1 VTTLA
6 HYYDL
11 WAGLSTFGHF
21 LTHMG
26 TFQNIRAL
34 WHIIAPLSI
43 FQPS

>member
-1 VTTLA
+1 
-6 HYYDL
+6 
-11 WAGLSTFGHF
+11 
-21 LTHMG
+21 MG